1 MDARTSI
8 AVVTGASSGIGEAI
22 ARWLHADG
30 YTVVNVDRVAPVEA
44 PAERYVWHRADLANR
59 GETAAVAE
67 AIAAEHDVDTLVN
80 NAGVARTGPLAEA
93 GGAAFDES
101 VDLHLFAAI
110 TMANAVVPGMKAR
123 RFGRIVNISSRAI
136 LGKRERTNY
145 AGTKAALVAYTRV
158 WALELGP
165 HGITV
170 NAIAPGPIVTELF
183 RRSNS
188 PEVAARLVQGTAVG
202 RGGTPDDVA
211 NAARFLTSPSSGFV
225 TGQVLH
231 VCGGAS
237 LGMAPW

>member
-1 MDARTSI
+1 MDGRTSI

-22 ARWLHADG
+22 ARRLHADG
-30 YTVVNVDRVAPVEA
+30 YAIVNVDRVAPVDP
-44 PAERYVWHRADLANR
+44 PAERYAWRRADLADR
-59 GETAAVAE
+59 RETAAVAA

-93 GGAAFDES
+93 GGADFDVS
-101 VDLHLFAAI
+101 VDLHLHAAI
-110 TMANAVVPGMKAR
+110 AMANAVVPGMKSR
-123 RFGRIVNISSRAI
+123 GFGRIVNMSSRAI

-158 WALELGP
+158 WAMELGR

-188 PEVAARLVQGTAVG
+188 PEAAARLVEATAVG

-211 NAARFLTSPSSGFV
+211 NAARFLVSPASGFV

-237 LGMAPW
+237 LGAAPW